1 MDLIDIDEYAPEIIP
16 RRRDMSPHIGPEH
29 LRQELTPQRDNS
41 EVALEIVSE
50 TAAAIRLLEEQS
62 AQAVARAQELARS
75 VVEKLEMADTRVE
88 HLEAQTAQLSEELSW
103 TCEQLETTRNLL
115 GSKEAELA
123 QAKDEI
129 HITQERVVAAEQ
141 RAIEA
146 NASIERIVQAIRT
159 QLPGGGHITGPQ

>member
-1 MDLIDIDEYAPEIIP
+1 MDLLEIDKDLAEIIP
-16 RRRDMSPHIGPEH
+16 RGDMVPHMGPEH
-29 LRQELTPQRDNS
+29 LQQQLTLQRDNS

-103 TCEQLETTRNLL
+103 TREQLEMTQNLL
-115 GSKEAELA
+115 GSKEADLA
-123 QAKDEI
+123 RAKDEI

-159 QLPGGGHITGPQ
+159 QLPVAGHFTGPQ